1 MGGHY
6 KHVRDI
12 KSLEMP
18 YQPQNP
24 PGRELEKYENEYI
37 I

>member
-6 KHVRDI
+6 KHVTDTQPVPTA
-12 KSLEMP
+12 P

-24 PGRELEKYENEYI
+24 PGQRVNIKM
-37 I
+37 

>member
-6 KHVRDI
+6 KHVGDI
-12 KSLEMP
+12 QELTIP

-24 PGRELEKYENEYI
+24 PGQEFEKI
-37 I
+37 